1 MAEFLKFNLGQK
13 FCAVSHLACGRA
25 KFLPL
30 LLGACLAA
38 GAAEGGHDGSGL
50 TVRGVSTAGFDQTA
64 GGGQLAG
71 FDQTARRVSTAC
83 DDQAANRKKD
93 VVMKKIIAKHIDATK
108 MPAELSDIPARLDA
122 EGVAYNAIGCNNWPE
137 AFPYTPKV
145 EVRVAHTGD
154 AIVLHYRVEES
165 TVQAEAG
172 DNGKVWEDSCCEFF
186 SIPAGDG
193 VYYNIECNCAGQ
205 MLIGGG
211 AERKNRE
218 RAAKEVLDTVKRWS
232 SLGREPFAEKAAPAS
247 WQMVMVIPASAF
259 FKHHI
264 GSFTGKTIRANFYK
278 CGDRL
283 KQQHYLSWNPI
294 DLPRP
299 NFHCPEFFGELT
311 FE

>member
-1 MAEFLKFNLGQK
+1 M
-13 FCAVSHLACGRA
+13 
-25 KFLPL
+25 
-30 LLGACLAA
+30 
-38 GAAEGGHDGSGL
+38 
-50 TVRGVSTAGFDQTA
+50 
-64 GGGQLAG
+64 
-71 FDQTARRVSTAC
+71 
-83 DDQAANRKKD
+83 
-93 VVMKKIIAKHIDATK
+93 
-108 MPAELSDIPARLDA
+108 
-122 EGVAYNAIGCNNWPE
+122 
-137 AFPYTPKV
+137 
-145 EVRVAHTGD
+145 
-154 AIVLHYRVEES
+154 
-165 TVQAEAG
+165 QAEAG

-299 NFHCPEFFGELT
+299 NFHCPDFFGELT